1 MEKIH
6 HTVDAM
12 SFKALGLCHQPAVIF
27 NPNASAEDLMAWV
40 DVELTWLG
48 EFLHMAATSRHDA
61 PMDLHEFAELLSERL
76 EPIGKAVSRAAELE
90 PHRRTP

>member
-1 MEKIH
+1 MEKNP

-12 SFKALGLCHQPAVIF
+12 SFRALGLCRQPAVIF

-76 EPIGKAVSRAAELE
+76 EPIGKAVSRAAEVE
-90 PHRRTP
+90 TPA